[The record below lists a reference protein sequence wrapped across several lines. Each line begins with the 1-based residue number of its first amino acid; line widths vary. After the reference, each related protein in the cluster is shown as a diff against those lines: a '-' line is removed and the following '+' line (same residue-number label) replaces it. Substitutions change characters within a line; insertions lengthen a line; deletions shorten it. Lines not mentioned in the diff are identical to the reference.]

1 MLNTLITI
9 AEFILFFGLMIF
21 VHELGHFLSGRI
33 FKVNIEE
40 FGFGYPP
47 RMVKLFTAKGTI
59 FSINWIPFGG
69 FVRFKGE
76 DNPGEPGSLAS
87 EKPWKRLIIL
97 SSGAIMNIVTGIL
110 IFSLVFAQTGIPD
123 NRRVQILDV
132 AANSPASAA
141 GIQAGDLVV
150 SVNGVSVEGMED
162 LSAKVQQNLG
172 REITVVVERAGQTQT
187 IQVTP
192 RANPPEGQGALG
204 IVMTTP
210 VKEATYFQA
219 IPFAV
224 QSVGQYAKLLV
235 QMPIRLIRGQ
245 IDPADARVVG
255 PKGIYDMFSQ
265 AREADEEVTA
275 DQAAATPAVN
285 TLWLLAVL
293 SVAIGITNL
302 LPIPALDGGRIL
314 FLLPELLFKRRIKP
328 EYESMVHLI
337 GFALLIILMIY
348 VTFQDFANPI
358 IPNY

>member
-9 AEFILFFGLMIF
+9 VEFIIFFGLMIF
-21 VHELGHFLSGRI
+21 VHELGHFVSGRI

-59 FSINWIPFGG
+59 FSLNWIPFGG

-97 SSGAIMNIVTGIL
+97 SSGAIMNILTGIL

-123 NRRVQILDV
+123 SNRVQILEV
-132 AANSPASAA
+132 APDSPAQTA
-141 GIQAGDLVV
+141 GIQAGDLVI
-150 SVNGVSVEGMED
+150 SVDGVPVEGTED

-172 REITVVVERAGQTQT
+172 REITITVERNGQNQNVV
-187 IQVTP
+187 VTP
-192 RANPPEGQGALG
+192 RENPPEGQGAMG

-210 VKEATYFQA
+210 VKDATYFQA
-219 IPFAV
+219 IPYAV
-224 QSVGQYAKLLV
+224 ESVGQYAKMLV
-235 QMPIRLIRGQ
+235 QMPIMLIRGQ
-245 IDPADARVVG
+245 IEPADARVVG

-265 AREADEEVTA
+265 ARQADEQVST
-275 DQAAATPAVN
+275 DQSASTPAVN

-314 FLLPELLFKRRIKP
+314 FLLPELLFKKRIKP
-328 EYESMVHLI
+328 EYESMVHLV

-358 IPNY
+358 LPKY